1 MSVTTVYETDVVTI
15 KITSGPGMLL
25 KGSSDFSR
33 QVQISRGETVY
44 LRNDGAA
51 GRTTIQGYLSGL
63 PITQSPIS
71 VDFYG
76 KATKF
81 VASANAVTASGYNL
95 PFRALSHSDTVA
107 AGNDILSFIATD
119 AMGLAVS
126 SPSQNVAGV
135 FYVNTSDTKVVR
147 STSSATDNKA
157 TCTISS
163 SASEASAGKYY
174 CDMYVIDSGTVT
186 LTVMDSTTVSSSTYT
201 SNAITVRIAGPAVAG
216 TLGFAKLGA
225 TCTPSLA
232 TTTTFEPGEPVKMC
246 ITAKDGLGRNAGQ
259 TSTSGAAHN
268 PFNWSIPAEDLAQNK
283 PFWIGGLV
291 VSTTG
296 GLTTGTISLTT
307 VRQFLDDNSIFVN
320 GSLTVV
326 VYMPTT
332 SGDINIKG
340 ATGDTSAATATNYTA
355 VTATLKVTGGA
366 AQAAADAAAAAAKAA
381 EAAAVA
387 AAQKAAAD
395 AVAAADKA
403 TAAAKAA
410 EAAAVAEAQ
419 AAFDAASEAIDAA
432 NAATDAANLAAEA
445 ADAATV
451 AAEEARDAADAATAA
466 VEELATQ
473 VASLMAALRA
483 QITTLAN
490 TVVKI
495 AKKVKA

>member
-95 PFRALSHSDTVA
+95 PFRALSHSDTVT

-119 AMGLAVS
+119 AMELAVS

-135 FYVNTSDTKVVR
+135 FYVNTTDTKVVR

-163 SASEASAGKYY
+163 SSSEAAAGKYY

-201 SNAITVRIAGPAVAG
+201 SNEITVRIAGPAVAG

-268 PFNWSIPAEDLAQNK
+268 PFNWSIPADNLAQDK
-283 PFWIGGLV
+283 QFWIGGSV
-291 VSTTG
+291 VSSTG

-307 VRQFLDDNSIFVN
+307 VRQFLDDNSIFIN
-320 GSLTVV
+320 GSMTVGIN
-326 VYMPTT
+326 MPTT

-340 ATGDTSAATATNYTA
+340 ATGDTSVATSTNYRA
-355 VTATLKVTGGA
+355 VTATIKISNASVDA
-366 AQAAADAAAAAAKAA
+366 ATAAANAATAAANAAS
-381 EAAAVA
+381 AAAVA
-387 AAQKAAAD
+387 AAKAAQD
-395 AVAAADKA
+395 
-403 TAAAKAA
+403 
-410 EAAAVAEAQ
+410 AAVAEAQ

>member
-63 PITQSPIS
+63 PLIQSPIS

-95 PFRALSHSDTVA
+95 PFRALSHSDTLT

-119 AMGLAVS
+119 AVGLAVS

-147 STSSATDNKA
+147 SKDSASDDKA
-157 TCTISS
+157 TCAISS
-163 SASEASAGKYY
+163 SASEAASGKYY

-186 LTVMDSTTVSSSTYT
+186 LTVMDSTTVSGSTYT
-201 SNAITVRIAGPAVAG
+201 SNPISVTIAGPAVAG
-216 TLGFAKLGA
+216 TIGFAKLGE
-225 TCTPSLA
+225 TCTPSLTA
-232 TTTTFEPGEPVKMC
+232 TATFEPGEAVKMC

-268 PFNWSIPAEDLAQNK
+268 PFNWSVPAGNLAQDK
-283 PFWIGGLV
+283 PFWIGGSS
-291 VSTTG
+291 VSSTG
-296 GLTTGTISLTT
+296 ALTTGATTLTT
-307 VRQFLDDNSIFVN
+307 VDQFLTTNSTFVN
-320 GSLTVV
+320 GVETVV

-340 ATGDTSAATATNYTA
+340 VTGSTAAATADTNTA
-355 VTATLKVTGGA
+355 VTATLNVTGGA
-366 AQAAADAAAAAAKAA
+366 AQTSADAATAAA
-381 EAAAVA
+381 EAATDA
-387 AAQKAAAD
+387 AA
-395 AVAAADKA
+395 
-403 TAAAKAA
+403 
-410 EAAAVAEAQ
+410 
-419 AAFDAASEAIDAA
+419 EAIDAA

-466 VEELATQ
+466 VEELATA
-473 VASLMAALRA
+473 VASLMAALKA
-483 QITTLAN
+483 QIKTLAN
-490 TVVKI
+490 TVAKI

>member
-95 PFRALSHSDTVA
+95 PFRALSHSDTVT

-163 SASEASAGKYY
+163 SSSEAAAGKYY

-320 GSLTVV
+320 GSLTVG

-340 ATGDTSAATATNYTA
+340 ATGDTSVATSTNYRA

-366 AQAAADAAAAAAKAA
+366 AQAAADAAAAAANAA
-381 EAAAVA
+381 SAAAVA
-387 AAQKAAAD
+387 AAKAAQD
-395 AVAAADKA
+395 
-403 TAAAKAA
+403 
-410 EAAAVAEAQ
+410 AAVAEAQ

>member
-51 GRTTIQGYLSGL
+51 GKTTIQGYLSGL

-95 PFRALSHSDTVA
+95 SFRALSHSDTVTS
-107 AGNDILSFIATD
+107 GNDILSFIATD

-186 LTVMDSTTVSSSTYT
+186 LTVMDSTTVSSSTHT

-232 TTTTFEPGEPVKMC
+232 TTTTFEPGEPVKLC

-268 PFNWSIPAEDLAQNK
+268 PFNWSIPADNLAQDK
-283 PFWIGGLV
+283 HFWIGGSV
-291 VSTTG
+291 VSSTG

-307 VRQFLDDNSIFVN
+307 VRQFLDDNSIFIN
-320 GSLTVV
+320 GSMTVGI
-326 VYMPTT
+326 YMPTT

-340 ATGDTSAATATNYTA
+340 ATGDTAAATATNYRA

-366 AQAAADAAAAAAKAA
+366 AQAAADAATAAAKAA

-395 AVAAADKA
+395 AV
-403 TAAAKAA
+403 AAAKAA

-473 VASLMAALRA
+473 VASLMAALKA

>member
-25 KGSSDFSR
+25 KGSSNFLR

-44 LRNDGAA
+44 LRSDGAA

-95 PFRALSHSDTVA
+95 PFRALSHSDTVT

-147 STSSATDNKA
+147 STSSKTDNKA
-157 TCTISS
+157 TCAISS
-163 SASEASAGKYY
+163 SSSEAAAGKYY

-268 PFNWSIPAEDLAQNK
+268 PFNWSIPAENLAQNK

-320 GSLTVV
+320 GSLTVG

-340 ATGDTSAATATNYTA
+340 ATGDTSAATATNYKA